1 MTEKK
6 LSTWDELTQ
15 LEVAYKALATQSR
28 EAQIRML
35 EYLADRLAED
45 DAKAMQSRRDAQRA
59 RIAAKGKRS

>member
-1 MTEKK
+1 
-6 LSTWDELTQ
+6 
-15 LEVAYKALATQSR
+15 
-28 EAQIRML
+28 ML